1 MNAAAADDDPGASE
15 MAERKE
21 SGRPEAVIL
30 TGVQAAGKSTFYRE
44 RFFETHVRINMDM
57 LRTRRRESLLLQAC
71 IEGKTPFV
79 VDNTNV
85 LAAERARYIVPARA
99 AGFTVIGYVFRS
111 TTRELIARNKL
122 RTGRAAVPI
131 PGLLGT
137 YKRWEEPSRAEGYDL
152 LYSVALTPSGAYEVA
167 EIGTEPIP

>member
-1 MNAAAADDDPGASE
+1 ME
-15 MAERKE
+15 QRKE
-21 SGRPEAVIL
+21 GGRPEAVIF

-57 LRTRRRESLLLQAC
+57 LRTRRRERLLLDAC
-71 IEGKTPFV
+71 LAGRQPFV

-85 LAAERARYIVPARA
+85 LAAERARYIEPARA
-99 AGFTVIGYVFRS
+99 AGFIVTGYFFRA
-111 TTRELIARNKL
+111 TTREAIARNAG

-137 YKRWEEPSRAEGYDL
+137 YKKLEEPRLEEGYD
-152 LYSVALTPSGAYEVA
+152 ALFTVTLTSSNVYVVESAGLDRLPG
-167 EIGTEPIP
+167 